1 MKRVSLSMD
10 EKQRHEKIKAVMI
23 WLRCSYGLMMSVEI
37 SVPQDKV
44 PARALSLLLLVA
56 IKNGPCCVRAM

>member
-23 WLRCSYGLMMSVEI
+23 WLRCSYGLMMSVAISISLQEI
-37 SVPQDKV
+37 SQPGS
-44 PARALSLLLLVA
+44 AFLLHF
-56 IKNGPCCVRAM
+56 